1 MKQIFYSALIGVVLM
16 IFAES
21 CQLDPLTIGQGVVS
35 DEPFTT
41 GKAVYDVFAYNRA
54 IEAIPTNG
62 LPLYQLGVMKH
73 PIYGTSEGRITTQIQ
88 LADGVGRPTFGI
100 YSQISEDTDTN
111 AIPEN
116 ETITSVRLYLPF
128 FQNSFSDSDS
138 DGVINELDDEP
149 NDSTNDSD
157 GDGLTNAEERSR
169 GTDPLNTD
177 TDGDGTPDNE
187 DTSTTSNTFPVVRDL
202 DSIYG
207 NRNQTFTLKVERST
221 YYLEDLDPQ
230 TGFRDLPSNFSNTSL
245 TPEFSGELL
254 YEGTATITDKD
265 IITFKEDDPDTEEDE
280 SIVISERLAPG
291 IIVNLDSLFFQQ
303 NLLDKE
309 GSLELL
315 SNSNFK
321 NFFRGIH
328 LSLTP
333 EAQEELMLLLDL
345 SRARITVFYEYD
357 RKDSEDVITREK
369 SQYELRLLR
378 GGGTQPIIGSALNT
392 LIKSDYPTEIQDA
405 LATEENA
412 SKIYLKGGGGTY
424 AELDLFDRLGGGEI
438 INQIR
443 QNNWIINA
451 AYLVLNVDRQLLDE
465 VGGVVEP
472 PRLYVYNA
480 ETNAPLY
487 NPITE
492 TITGD
497 NPFGVY
503 LNYDGFLKPDKSK
516 YSINI
521 TEHINNIVVRDS
533 VNARLGLTLTP
544 DLRIAG
550 VADVLVQNG
559 TLDKKKLPV
568 SGNLCPLG
576 TVLIGSEEGTD
587 NPSRVSLEI
596 YYTEIDN

>member
-1 MKQIFYSALIGVVLM
+1 M
-16 IFAES
+16 ICAES
-21 CQLDPLTIGQGVVS
+21 CQQDPLTIGQGVVS
-35 DEPFTT
+35 DEPFAT
-41 GKAVYDVFAYNRA
+41 GKAVYNVFAYNKA

-73 PIYGTSEGRITTQIQ
+73 PVFGTSEGRITTQVQ
-88 LADGVGRPTFGI
+88 LADGIGRPTFGI
-100 YSQISEDTDTN
+100 YAQSSEDSDAV

-116 ETITSVRLYLPF
+116 ETVTSVRLYLPF
-128 FQNSFSDSDS
+128 FQNSRSDSDS
-138 DGVINELDDEP
+138 DGVVDELDAEP

-157 GDGLTNAEERSR
+157 GDGLSNAEEKSR

-187 DTSTTSNTFPVVRDL
+187 DTSTASNSFPIVRDL

-207 NRNQTFTLKVERST
+207 NREQTFTLKVEQST
-221 YYLEDLDPQ
+221 YFLEDLDPES
-230 TGFRDLPSNFSNTSL
+230 GFRDLPPNFSNNSL

-254 YEGTATITDKD
+254 YEGPATITDKD
-265 IITFKEDDPDTEEDE
+265 IITFKEDDPDTDDDE
-280 SIVISERLAPG
+280 SLVIEERLAPG
-291 IIVNLDSLFFQQ
+291 IIVNLDSLFFQR
-303 NLLDKE
+303 NFLDME

-328 LSLTP
+328 ISLTP
-333 EAQEELMLLLDL
+333 EAQEELLLLLDL

-357 RKDSEDVITREK
+357 RKDADDVITREK

-378 GGGTQPIIGSALNT
+378 GGGNLPIIGSALNT
-392 LIKSDYPTEIQDA
+392 LIKSEYPTAVQEA
-405 LATEENA
+405 LATSENA
-412 SKIYLKGGGGTY
+412 SRIYLKGGGGTY

-438 INQIR
+438 INEIQ
-443 QNNWIINA
+443 QKNWIINA
-451 AYLVLNVDRQLLDE
+451 AYLVLHVDRDVLDE

-487 NPITE
+487 NSFSE
-492 TITGD
+492 TIIAD
-497 NPFGVY
+497 SPFGVY
-503 LNYDGFLKPDKSK
+503 LNYDGFLKSDKSK

-550 VADVLVQNG
+550 VADALVQDG
-559 TLDKKKLPV
+559 SLVKKKLPV

-576 TVLIGSEEGTD
+576 TVLVGSEVEAD
-587 NPSRVSLEI
+587 NPARMSLEI